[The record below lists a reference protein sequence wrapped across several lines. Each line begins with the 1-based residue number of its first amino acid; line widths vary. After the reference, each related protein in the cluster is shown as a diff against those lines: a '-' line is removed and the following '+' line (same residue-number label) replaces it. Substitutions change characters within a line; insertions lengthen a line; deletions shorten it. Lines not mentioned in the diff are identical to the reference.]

1 MSSAIFRS
9 GGQQYRVSTGDVLR
23 LATLSGEAGQ
33 DVVFDEVL
41 ALLGGSASGAS
52 GETTLGQ
59 PLVKGAK
66 VTAQIVRHGRGEKLV
81 VFKFRRRKR
90 FKRKNGHRQNFT
102 EVKITA
108 ISA

>member
-1 MSSAIFRS
+1 MSSAIIRT
-9 GGQQYRVSTGDVLR
+9 GGQQYRVAAGDVLR
-23 LATLSGEAGQ
+23 LANIAGDAGQ

-41 ALLGGSASGAS
+41 ALLGDGSSEAAK
-52 GETTLGQ
+52 LGQ
-59 PLVKGAK
+59 PLVQGAK

-81 VFKFRRRKR
+81 IFKFRRRKR

-102 EVKITA
+102 EVKITG

>member
-23 LATLSGEAGQ
+23 LATISGDAGQ

-41 ALLGGSASGAS
+41 ALLGGSSS

-66 VTAQIVRHGRGEKLV
+66 VTGQIVRHGRGEKLV

>member
-1 MSSAIFRS
+1 M
-9 GGQQYRVSTGDVLR
+9 LR
-23 LATLSGEAGQ
+23 LATISGDAGQ

-41 ALLGGSASGAS
+41 ALLGDA
-52 GETTLGQ
+52 TTLGQ
-59 PLVKGAK
+59 PFVKGAK

-81 VFKFRRRKR
+81 IFKFKRRKR
-90 FKRKNGHRQNFT
+90 YKRKNGHRQNFT

>member
-1 MSSAIFRS
+1 MSSAIIRN
-9 GGQQYRVSTGDVLR
+9 GGQQFRVSAGDVLR
-23 LATLSGEAGQ
+23 LASMQGDAGQ

-41 ALLGGSASGAS
+41 ALLGDS
-52 GETTLGQ
+52 TTLGQ

-66 VTAQIVRHGRGEKLV
+66 VTAQIVRHLRGEKLI

-90 FKRKNGHRQNFT
+90 YKRKNGHRQNFT
-102 EVKITA
+102 EVKITG

>member
-1 MSSAIFRS
+1 MSSAIIRN

-23 LATLSGEAGQ
+23 LANISGDAGQ

-41 ALLGGSASGAS
+41 ALLGDA
-52 GETTLGQ
+52 TTLGQ

-81 VFKFRRRKR
+81 IFKFKRRKR
-90 FKRKNGHRQNFT
+90 YKRKNGHRQNFT
-102 EVKITA
+102 EVKITN

>member
-1 MSSAIFRS
+1 MSSAIIRN
-9 GGQQYRVSTGDVLR
+9 GGQQFRVSAGDVLR
-23 LATLSGEAGQ
+23 LATIPGDAGQ

-41 ALLGGSASGAS
+41 ALLGDS
-52 GETTLGQ
+52 TTLGQ

-66 VTAQIVRHGRGEKLV
+66 VTAQIVRHLRGEKLV

-90 FKRKNGHRQNFT
+90 YKRKNGHRQNLT
-102 EVKITA
+102 EVKITG

>member
-1 MSSAIFRS
+1 MSSAIIRT

-23 LATLSGEAGQ
+23 LANLAGDAGQ

-41 ALLGGSASGAS
+41 ALLGDSSS
-52 GETTLGQ
+52 ETAKLGQ
-59 PLVKGAK
+59 PLVQGAK

-102 EVKITA
+102 EVKITG

>member
-1 MSSAIFRS
+1 MSSAIIRN
-9 GGQQYRVSTGDVLR
+9 GGQQFRVSAGDVLR
-23 LATLSGEAGQ
+23 LASMQGDAGQ

-41 ALLGGSASGAS
+41 ALLGDS
-52 GETTLGQ
+52 TTLGQ

-66 VTAQIVRHGRGEKLV
+66 VTAQIVRHLRGEKLV

-90 FKRKNGHRQNFT
+90 YKRKNGHRQDFT
-102 EVKITA
+102 EVKITG

>member
-1 MSSAIFRS
+1 MSSAIFRT
-9 GGQQYRVSTGDVLR
+9 GGQQYRVSEGDVLR
-23 LATLSGEAGQ
+23 LATIAGDAGQ

-41 ALLGGSASGAS
+41 AVVGDA
-52 GETTLGQ
+52 TTLGQ

-66 VTAQIVRHGRGEKLV
+66 VTAHIVRHARGEKLI

-90 FKRKNGHRQNFT
+90 YKRKNGHRQNFT
-102 EVKITA
+102 EVKITG

>member
-1 MSSAIFRS
+1 MSSAIIRS
-9 GGQQYRVSTGDVLR
+9 GGQQFRVSAGDVLR
-23 LATLSGEAGQ
+23 IASITGDAGQ

-41 ALLGGSASGAS
+41 ALLGDSSS
-52 GETTLGQ
+52 ETAKLGQ
-59 PLVKGAK
+59 PLVQGAK

-81 VFKFRRRKR
+81 IFKFKRRKR

-102 EVKITA
+102 EVKITG